1 MSRILRRPMFRKGGP
16 TQGMTG
22 IMSGIVDR
30 EMHSVSDP
38 NGVGDQN
45 TRPTGLDDP
54 LTQFLLQYGPALA
67 TARPTGGIIG
77 TAIGAAKGPIQDLL
91 AQRAATKKME
101 QELAGKE
108 KLLEKELTGRE
119 KILAKEIEGRKE
131 LARMEKGEG
140 VFKPQDFFEEYGS
153 LTQAKNR
160 SDYENLNLETEAAQ
174 AFGDFYEGFIG
185 GKHGRL
191 KDYEKKQNLGKTYY
205 DVTDGNFKRLRKTKD
220 GFEYEIINL
229 KTFDPEKDKAAKI
242 KKEEEKPD
250 PMFGQT
256 SKPKRTLKEAFDI
269 KDVPTFDPYGGA

>member
-1 MSRILRRPMFRKGGP
+1 MFRKGGP
-16 TQGMTG
+16 TQGMNG
-22 IMSGIVDR
+22 IMTGIVDR
-30 EMHSVSDP
+30 EMHAVSDP
-38 NGVGDQN
+38 NGVGNQN

-54 LTQFLLQYGPALA
+54 LTQFLLQYGPAIA

-77 TAIGAAKGPIQDLL
+77 TAVGAAKGPIQNLL

-119 KILAKEIEGRKE
+119 KILAQEIEGRKE

-160 SDYENLNLETEAAQ
+160 SDYENLDLETEAAR

-191 KDYEKKQNLGKTYY
+191 RDYEKKQNIGKVYY
-205 DVTDGNFKRLRKTKD
+205 DVTDGTFKRLRKTKD
-220 GFEYEIINL
+220 GFEYEQINL

-242 KKEEEKPD
+242 TKEEEKPF
-250 PMFGQT
+250 PMFSGT
-256 SKPKRTLKEAFDI
+256 KPKKTLKEAFDI
-269 KDVPTFDPYGGA
+269 GDVPPFDPYGGA